1 MNDMRRIAQTVIQL
15 ATDKNVGIVT
25 AESCTGGAIAATMAR
40 IPGAS
45 MVLTGGFVVYT
56 QLMKESVLRIPYRV
70 IAREGI
76 VSVPVA
82 RMMARAALGKTMS
95 ARYSVAVTGYAGP
108 TGYPVGKVVVAW
120 AERKF
125 GHIIAYSR
133 ILQLQGTRTR
143 VIDGT
148 VANALQGLVALIQ
161 GEIPSN
167 EKLLYPALDWRG

>member
-1 MNDMRRIAQTVIQL
+1 MNEGRRIAQTVIQL
-15 ATDKNVGIVT
+15 ATEKNVGIVT
-25 AESCTGGAIAATMAR
+25 AESCTGGAIAATLAR

-45 MVLTGGFVVYT
+45 MVLTGGYVVYT
-56 QLMKESVLRIPYRV
+56 PLMKESVLRIPYRV

-82 RMMARAALGKTMS
+82 RMMARAALGKTIS

-125 GHIIAYSR
+125 GHVIAYSR
-133 ILQLQGTRTR
+133 ILRVSGQRTR
-143 VIDGT
+143 VIEGT
-148 VANALQGLVALIQ
+148 VANALQGLVALLQ
-161 GEIPSN
+161 ARNPSQ
-167 EKLLYPALDWRG
+167 ETLLYPALDWRG